1 MLRNPVFWSS
11 ESAPTMKSRARYI
24 LAIGAVLLGSAHAS
38 CTTDAAPTPADA
50 EADSALDATP
60 PLDSGTASDADAG
73 DTAADATVSR
83 CANGIWDSGECGVDC
98 GGTTCAPC
106 AAPSS
111 AKGCGG
117 SNGISGYCKNPG
129 ARCEL
134 GEGSC
139 VNSGEC
145 ASGLECDVT
154 LGEFYGLSAGTSVCV
169 PQRPVGPLT
178 KIATV
183 AGSGYAGAGDG
194 PAATATFDV
203 PWGVAATLTGDVYVA
218 DATNHVTR
226 KISAA
231 GMVTTIPVGGS
242 GVTVSAAG
250 VAYVASETTH
260 SVYRIGAGDVPV
272 LLAGTGVIGYQD
284 GPGPQAQ
291 FHHPFGIAVAKDG
304 SVFVADKY
312 NWRIRKIAPDGM
324 VSTVA
329 GSALGGLVD
338 GVGSAA
344 QFNYPEGI
352 TITPGGVLYVGDK
365 YNHAIR
371 RVTQAGV
378 VTTVMGTGVIGV
390 ADGPGKSATVTY
402 PLQVSM
408 DPWGV
413 LHIADF
419 GANSIRTL
427 SQDGVARTLYNSPI
441 SFFTDGPL
449 ATARTRYLPG
459 VWADASGKVYLAD
472 SGSYRVRVMTR

>member
-1 MLRNPVFWSS
+1 MLRHPVFWSS

-24 LAIGAVLLGSAHAS
+24 LAIGAVLLGCAHAS
-38 CTTDAAPTPADA
+38 CKTDAAPTPADA
-50 EADSALDATP
+50 AADSALDATP

-145 ASGLECDVT
+145 ASGLECDAT
-154 LGEFYGLSAGTSVCV
+154 LGEFYGLSAGASVCV
-169 PQRPVGPLT
+169 PQRPTGPLT
-178 KIATV
+178 QIVTIA
-183 AGSGYAGAGDG
+183 GNGYAGSDDG
-194 PAATATFDV
+194 PRETATFNI
-203 PWGVAATLTGDVYVA
+203 PWAVAAAPSGDVYVA
-218 DATNHVTR
+218 DTLNYVTR

-231 GMVTTIPVGGS
+231 GIVTTIPAGGTS
-242 GVTVSAAG
+242 VTVSAAG
-250 VAYVASETTH
+250 TVYVASEATH
-260 SVYRIGAGDVPV
+260 SVYRIGAGDTPV
-272 LLAGTGVIGYQD
+272 LLAGTGVLGYRD
-284 GPGPQAQ
+284 GPGLQAQ
-291 FHHPFGIAVAKDG
+291 FNQPNGIAVAKDG

-312 NWRIRKIAPDGM
+312 NSCIRKIAVDGT

-329 GSALGGLVD
+329 GSRGFGLVD
-338 GVGSAA
+338 GVGTLA
-344 QFNYPEGI
+344 QFNYPEGLA
-352 TITPGGVLYVGDK
+352 ITPCGVLYVGDK

-371 RVTQAGV
+371 RITQAFE

-390 ADGPGKSATVTY
+390 ADGPGTAATLTY

-427 SQDGVARTLYNSPI
+427 SQDGVARTLYHSPTS
-441 SFFTDGPL
+441 SFYDGPL
-449 ATARTRYLPG
+449 VSARTRFLPG
-459 VWADASGKVYLAD
+459 VWADASGRVYLAD
-472 SGSYRVRVMTR
+472 SRSHRVRMMTR